1 MSVCGSCGG
10 SFMFSYS
17 KLQQQQRRAGHQVS
31 NHGVCAKVQITPIKC
46 FSCIQVKLGQCLSE
60 WGSSWSL
67 PRYYWREATLA
78 RRFSVGIFNLEFSFR
93 SWLVP
98 DSVSFS
104 YSGSA
109 DSVML
114 KYATI
119 IDSVSVYYYLYVPTE
134 ISWPKSNI
142 ITRKATTRCSC
153 KLVESNN
160 IPIIL
165 WFLSLCAPERGQP
178 KHPIQ
183 LGGYIFRLVEE

>member
-1 MSVCGSCGG
+1 MSNMSAD
-10 SFMFSYS
+10 
-17 KLQQQQRRAGHQVS
+17 KLLFIIYYNSRCSVHGFHVNRVAS
-31 NHGVCAKVQITPIKC
+31 SHGVCAIMQITPIKW

-78 RRFSVGIFNLEFSFR
+78 RRFSVGIFSLKFSFR

-109 DSVML
+109 YSVML

-119 IDSVSVYYYLYVPTE
+119 IDSVSVYYYLSVSTE

-142 ITRKATTRCSC
+142 TTQ
-153 KLVESNN
+153 SNET
-160 IPIIL
+160 IV
-165 WFLSLCAPERGQP
+165 SLISLR
-178 KHPIQ
+178 
-183 LGGYIFRLVEE
+183 